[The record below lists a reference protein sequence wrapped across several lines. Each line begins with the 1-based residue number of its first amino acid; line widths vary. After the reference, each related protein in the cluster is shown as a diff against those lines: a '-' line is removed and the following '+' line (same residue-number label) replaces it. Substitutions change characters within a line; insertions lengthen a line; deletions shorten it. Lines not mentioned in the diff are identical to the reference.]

1 VGTMTM
7 LLAIPFP
14 SFHFK
19 SDDLVTLYLVED
31 LCLDHGLYILPE
43 CEVVFIIRQQ
53 YFAELD
59 FVTGIARDMGNVQ
72 SLILLDFELLAGYF
86 NNC

>member
-1 VGTMTM
+1 MTM
-7 LLAIPFP
+7 LLAKAFP

-19 SDDLVTLYLVED
+19 SDDLVTLYLVEN
-31 LCLDHGLYILPE
+31 LCLDHGLYILPK

-59 FVTGIARDMGNVQ
+59 FVTGIARNMGNVQ